1 MAAIAFLFLKDISAH
16 LHSQGWT
23 AAAALPLS
31 AFVADLAHSVRAKS
45 LLDQWVAAGTCA
57 DVATLVE
64 GPMYAGEIRRRLGS
78 AGEMALTKAVVA
90 WLTRKSATARTTAGI
105 ATTTPPVHA
114 AAVPK
119 AKPIKAAVP
128 NPVVPSLLRPGMPRS
143 DMIKW
148 AGNDRL
154 RSIVRN
160 ITLGE
165 LVLPAEVANQ
175 SRSYLPLH
183 DRLESLMVKGGIS
196 TYYHIPQELLLY
208 ATGLFQLAER
218 GAEVAAAEEQA
229 LLAAPPLED
238 AELEE
243 LRQKL
248 LVLRDAI
255 RPTAEPRPSQLRRTE
270 VSAVDLAAK
279 TLRIQDRDGHEYCPH
294 HHWVPVEIAFGEDL
308 ARITGAPACKNQ
320 CAVALAA
327 VDAALQWLSQAKP
340 PKGAK
345 ALAHVV
351 SVPAWQLAVEKL
363 DEVLAAHGKAEHL
376 VEQQDL
382 GWRVNLEY
390 LGRELE
396 PVWVGSNRKGE
407 QRIKKA
413 SLKDLRGNLG
423 LCRRPADQKL
433 VELLRPQAGQT
444 APMAGAQDAYRLLG
458 RALALLAGHP
468 HLFLAD
474 GDVPLR
480 IELHPLELQLVEVK
494 AGAKWQVQVGP
505 LVLALGHVLDRLAL
519 TPDHAW
525 FWVEHGVLA
534 LTAVTP
540 SQRALLGAVDEAEQV
555 PASALPQILQR
566 VPQLS
571 RLLAVAV
578 PDRLRGQ
585 KRPALTQLVLRLDAL
600 PDGSLGIEPLVQPLE
615 NGPLLVPGAGPTHV
629 YAQVDAGRIWTER
642 DLNKERGTLEQL
654 WLDAGL
660 SLEEPSAPH
669 TLAAEL
675 GLDLLALLSAR
686 EEQVEVLWAKARRQV
701 RHAGVK
707 NLRVEIK
714 DRPDWFGVA
723 GGVEVD
729 GAAVDLAAVLEA
741 IRGRKKYVKVSGDV
755 WLQLS
760 DALRAH
766 LEPVADAVV
775 AGKDGLIVS
784 PLQAG
789 ALAEVVEAPQSSR
802 WQHAVERMRQSH
814 TMKGDVPAGLCAQLR
829 SYQSEG
835 YAWLARLAH
844 WSPGALLADDMGLGK
859 TLQALALL
867 LHRRDLGPALVVAP
881 TSVESNWLREAERFA
896 PGLRFTA
903 WRSGDR
909 ADHGRVGPG
918 DVLVISYDLLVRDVT
933 PLSTVAW
940 ATLVLDEAQSVKNAT
955 TQRWKAVT
963 RLQAD
968 FRLGLTGTPV
978 ENHIGELWAVLAAT
992 VPGLLGPWPLF
1003 QQRYGVAIERDGKSD
1018 ALQSLIRVLKPF
1030 MLRRLKSEVARDL
1043 PARLEIRVDVEPSA
1057 AERELYEQVRLASLA
1072 EIHGGPADTP
1082 QQQRF
1087 AVLAAITRLRQ
1098 VACNPRLFDEQSAIP
1113 SAKLEHVSDLLVELK
1128 EEGHRALVFSQF
1140 VRHLSLLRERLDQL
1154 GIAYRYLDGST
1165 PEPQRRKEV
1174 KAFQE
1179 GSDAVFLISL
1189 KAGGTGLNLTA
1200 ADYVFHLDPWWNPAV
1215 EDQATDRAHRI
1226 GQQRPVTVYRL
1237 VAKGT
1242 IEEAILDLQAQK
1254 RELVASLLSGSGE
1267 STQLSTEELLG
1278 LLGEVSAGTPAAV
1291 ATRKKP
1297 VAKLSR

>member
-1 MAAIAFLFLKDISAH
+1 
-16 LHSQGWT
+16 
-23 AAAALPLS
+23 
-31 AFVADLAHSVRAKS
+31 
-45 LLDQWVAAGTCA
+45 
-57 DVATLVE
+57 
-64 GPMYAGEIRRRLGS
+64 
-78 AGEMALTKAVVA
+78 MALTKAVVA
-90 WLTRKSATARTTAGI
+90 WLTRKSAAARPTAAS
-105 ATTTPPVHA
+105 AT
-114 AAVPK
+114 AVPAPRPTPTPG
-119 AKPIKAAVP
+119 AKPVKAAGTRIAA
-128 NPVVPSLLRPGMPRS
+128 PSLLGLGMARS
-143 DMIKW
+143 DMTKW
-148 AGNDRL
+148 AGADRL

-160 ITLGE
+160 FTLGE
-165 LVLPAEVANQ
+165 LVVPAEVANL
-175 SRSYLPLH
+175 SRGYLPMH
-183 DRLESLMVKGGIS
+183 DRLESLLIKGGVS
-196 TYYHIPQELLLY
+196 SYYSIPPALLQHVL
-208 ATGLFQLAER
+208 GLFQLAER
-218 GAEVAAAEEQA
+218 GAEAALEEDRA
-229 LLAAPPLED
+229 LLAAPALED

-248 LVLRDAI
+248 LNLRETI
-255 RPTAEPRPSQLRRTE
+255 RPSADPRPSQLRRTE
-270 VSAVDLAAK
+270 VTAVDLAAK
-279 TLRIQDRDGHEYCPH
+279 TLQVQDRDGHEFCSH
-294 HHWVPVEIAFGEDL
+294 HHWVPVEIGFAEGL
-308 ARITGAPACKNQ
+308 ARIKGSPPCKNQ

-327 VDAALQWLSQAKP
+327 VDAAIQWLSQAKP
-340 PKGAK
+340 SKTAK
-345 ALAHVV
+345 TLAHVV
-351 SVPAWQLAVEKL
+351 AVPAWQLAVEKL

-382 GWRVNLEY
+382 GWRLNLEF

-413 SLKDLRGNLG
+413 NLKDLRSNLQ
-423 LCRRPADQKL
+423 LCRRPGDQKL
-433 VELLRPQAGQT
+433 VELLRPQVGQ
-444 APMAGAQDAYRLLG
+444 AAQMAGAQDAYRLLG

-474 GDVPLR
+474 GDEPLS
-480 IELHPLELQLVEVK
+480 IELHPLELRLVESK
-494 AGAKWQVQVGP
+494 DGANWQMQLGP
-505 LVLALGHVLDRLAL
+505 LTLALAAVKDRLAL
-519 TPDHAW
+519 SPDHAW
-525 FWVEHGVLA
+525 FWAQRGVLVVA
-534 LTAVTP
+534 AVSP
-540 SQRALLGAVDEAEQV
+540 SQLALLGALDHAEFV
-555 PASALPQILQR
+555 PASALPQVLQR

-571 RLLAVAV
+571 RLLAVVV

-585 KRPALTQLVLRLDAL
+585 KRPALHQVVLRLDAL
-600 PDGSLGIEPLVQPLE
+600 PDGSLAIEPLVRPLE
-615 NGPLLVPGAGPTHV
+615 NGPLLVPGAGPAHV
-629 YAQVDAGRIWTER
+629 YAQVDTGRIWTER
-642 DLNKERGTLEQL
+642 DLAKERGTLKQL

-660 SLEEPSAPH
+660 SVEEASAPR
-669 TLAAEL
+669 TLAAEQ

-686 EEQVEVLWAKARRQV
+686 EDQVEVLWAKARRQV

-723 GGVEVD
+723 GAVEVD

-802 WQHAVERMRQSH
+802 WQHSVERMRQSH
-814 TMKGDVPAGLCAQLR
+814 GLKGEVPSGLCAQLR

-835 YAWLARLAH
+835 YAWLERLAH

-896 PGLRFTA
+896 PGLRFSA

-940 ATLVLDEAQSVKNAT
+940 STLVLDEAQSVKNAT

-978 ENHIGELWAVLAAT
+978 ENHIGELWAVVAAT

-1018 ALQSLIRVLKPF
+1018 SLQSLIRVLKPF

-1098 VACNPRLFDEQSAIP
+1098 VACHPRLFDEHSAIP

-1140 VRHLSLLRERLDQL
+1140 VRHLSLLRERLEQL

-1179 GSDAVFLISL
+1179 GTDAVFLISL

-1254 RELVASLLSGSGE
+1254 RDLVASLLSGSGE